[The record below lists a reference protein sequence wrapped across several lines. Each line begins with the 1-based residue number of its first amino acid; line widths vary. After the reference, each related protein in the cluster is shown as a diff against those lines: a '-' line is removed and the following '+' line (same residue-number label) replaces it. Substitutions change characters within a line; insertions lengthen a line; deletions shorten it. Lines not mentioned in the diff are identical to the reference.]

1 MSILRAG
8 VSRRNFLGA
17 NLAMGAAGLANT
29 HHLNR
34 SATAAPAKRP
44 PAPARAV
51 IVLLQEGG
59 MSQLESWDP
68 KPSAPAEIRGSFS
81 TIATTLPEFRIGEHM
96 PRLSRQTSLFNV
108 VRSVYMDNARRDH
121 SPGLHWVLT
130 GYDNQAAG
138 VSLQKV
144 NHLPSVGAVVA
155 HQLGTT
161 TPAGVPNFVAIP
173 NAKQLGNR
181 VRYTGPVHLGAACDA
196 FDSGVVPETATGR
209 YRTPKGLTLPDDV
222 SAARLRGRRQL
233 LAAFAGRQ
241 SSTSRLAAAENFDA
255 FRQQSF
261 ELLLGQQGQQAFDL
275 NSESRSV
282 REMYGAHA
290 MGQGTLLARRL
301 VEAGV
306 TYVLVNFSRN
316 NSWDTH
322 NNNFKTLRNTL
333 LPPMDQAASALLV
346 DLEQRGMLDEVLVL
360 MMGEMGRTPRINK
373 NSGRD
378 HWPDVFSLLVAGGG
392 LTRGQVLGSSSRHSE
407 TPLERPVHYHEIL
420 ATLYHQLGID
430 HHQAV
435 YDDLNRP
442 VRIMPE
448 SEPVDE
454 LLA

>member
-1 MSILRAG
+1 
-8 VSRRNFLGA
+8 
-17 NLAMGAAGLANT
+17 
-29 HHLNR
+29 
-34 SATAAPAKRP
+34 
-44 PAPARAV
+44 
-51 IVLLQEGG
+51 
-59 MSQLESWDP
+59 
-68 KPSAPAEIRGSFS
+68 
-81 TIATTLPEFRIGEHM
+81 
-96 PRLSRQTSLFNV
+96 
-108 VRSVYMDNARRDH
+108 
-121 SPGLHWVLT
+121 
-130 GYDNQAAG
+130 
-138 VSLQKV
+138 
-144 NHLPSVGAVVA
+144 
-155 HQLGTT
+155 
-161 TPAGVPNFVAIP
+161 
-173 NAKQLGNR
+173 
-181 VRYTGPVHLGAACDA
+181 
-196 FDSGVVPETATGR
+196 
-209 YRTPKGLTLPDDV
+209 
-222 SAARLRGRRQL
+222 
-233 LAAFAGRQ
+233 
-241 SSTSRLAAAENFDA
+241 
-255 FRQQSF
+255 
-261 ELLLGQQGQQAFDL
+261 
-275 NSESRSV
+275 
-282 REMYGAHA
+282 

-306 TYVLVNFSRN
+306 TYVLVNYSRN

-430 HHQAV
+430 HPQTV